1 MTRATEASVELRWVR
16 LTDPAAQPL
25 VHGLSG
31 EYAER
36 YGSNDEMQAF
46 DPADFGPPDGAFV
59 LVVEGGRTVA
69 GGGIRRLDPCCAELK
84 RMWTAPT
91 HRRRG
96 LARVVLAALEEAA
109 RERGFRR
116 LLLETGPAQPEAIRL
131 YSSAGFE
138 LVPGY
143 GRYRDDP
150 DALSYAKYLDDGQVG
165 V

>member
-1 MTRATEASVELRWVR
+1 MSPAPDESVELRWVR

-25 VHGLSG
+25 VSGLSG
-31 EYAER
+31 EYADR
-36 YGSNDEMQAF
+36 YGPNDEMQAF
-46 DPADFGPPDGAFV
+46 DPADFRPPDGAFV
-59 LVVEGGRTVA
+59 LVVEAGRTVA
-69 GGGIRRLDPCCAELK
+69 GGGIRRLDGCCGELK

-96 LARVVLAALEEAA
+96 LARVVLAALEGAA

-116 LLLETGPAQPEAIRL
+116 LLLETGPAQPEAVRL
-131 YSSAGFE
+131 YLTAGFE
-138 LVPGY
+138 PVPGY

-150 DALSYAKYLDDGQVG
+150 DCLSYAKDLDGGQVG

>member
-1 MTRATEASVELRWVR
+1 VR
-16 LTDPAAQPL
+16 LTDPAARPL

-59 LVVEGGRTVA
+59 LLVEAGRTVA
-69 GGGIRRLDPCCAELK
+69 GGGIRRLDPCSGELK

-96 LARVVLAALEEAA
+96 LARLVLAELEDAA

-131 YSSAGFE
+131 YASAGFE
-138 LVPGY
+138 LIPGY
-143 GRYRDDP
+143 GRYRDEP
-150 DALSYAKYLDDGQVG
+150 DCLSYAKYLDGRQVG